1 MKTSTLHGDL
11 RARLSLLDSCAIS
24 DALDSLGLPPAV
36 VGLAP
41 LSVVKPICGPVMTVK
56 LIAVPAGDSLAPAG
70 GSLAGRSVSKPQH
83 SPRHLCTAAIE
94 SAARG
99 DVIVIEHS
107 SGVEC
112 AGWGGVL
119 SVGAQVNGVEG
130 VVIDGPARDIDEARA
145 LGFPVYGRSPIAR
158 TARGRAYE
166 IDFNCEIRIGEV
178 RVVPGDVVFADSSG
192 VVFLPAAQ
200 IEEIVR
206 RAARIAERE
215 RLMVQALRAG
225 DRITEVV
232 GRNYEEMLTMLD

>member
-1 MKTSTLHGDL
+1 MSMSDL
-11 RARLSLLDSCAIS
+11 RARLAVLDSCAIS
-24 DALDSLGLPPAV
+24 DALDSMGLPPAV
-36 VGLAP
+36 VGLPP
-41 LSVVKPICGPVMTVK
+41 LSVVKSIFGPVMTVK
-56 LIAVPAGDSLAPAG
+56 LVAG
-70 GSLAGRSVSKPQH
+70 KPQH

-94 SAARG
+94 SASRG

-119 SVGAQVNGVEG
+119 SVGAQIKGIDG

-166 IDFNCEIRIGEV
+166 IDFNCEVKIGDV
-178 RVVPGDVVFADSSG
+178 DVSPDDVVFADSSG
-192 VVFLPAAQ
+192 VVFLPATQ
-200 IEEIVR
+200 VDEVVR
-206 RAARIAERE
+206 RASRIAERE

-232 GRNYEEMLTMLD
+232 GRNYEEMLTKLD

>member
-1 MKTSTLHGDL
+1 MKTSTLRGDL
-11 RARLSLLDSCAIS
+11 RARLALLDSCAIS

-36 VGLAP
+36 VGLTP
-41 LSVVKPICGPVMTVK
+41 LSVAKPICGSVITVK
-56 LIAVPAGDSLAPAG
+56 LIAGT
-70 GSLAGRSVSKPQH
+70 PQH

-145 LGFPVYGRSPIAR
+145 LGFPVYGRSPISR

-225 DRITEVV
+225 DRITAVV
-232 GRNYEEMLTMLD
+232 GRNYEEMLTKLD

>member
-1 MKTSTLHGDL
+1 MKTSTLRGDL
-11 RARLSLLDSCAIS
+11 RARLALLDSCAIS

-56 LIAVPAGDSLAPAG
+56 LIAG
-70 GSLAGRSVSKPQH
+70 KPQH

-166 IDFNCEIRIGEV
+166 IDFNCEIGIGEV

-200 IEEIVR
+200 IEDIVR

-232 GRNYEEMLTMLD
+232 GRNYEEMLTKLD

>member
-1 MKTSTLHGDL
+1 MTTLSTLRDDL
-11 RARLSLLDSCAIS
+11 RARLALLDSCAIS

-56 LIAVPAGDSLAPAG
+56 LAQVGLVAG
-70 GSLAGRSVSKPQH
+70 KPQH

-119 SVGAQVNGVEG
+119 SVGAQVNGVDG
-130 VVIDGPARDIDEARA
+130 VVIDGPARDLDEARA
-145 LGFPVYGRSPIAR
+145 LGFPVYGRSAISR

-166 IDFNCEIRIGEV
+166 IDFNCEIKIGEV
-178 RVVPGDVVFADSSG
+178 RVVPGDAVFADSSG
-192 VVFLPAAQ
+192 VTFLPAAQ

-206 RAARIAERE
+206 RAERIAERE

-232 GRNYEEMLTMLD
+232 GRNYEEMLTKLD

>member
-1 MKTSTLHGDL
+1 MKTSTLRDDL
-11 RARLSLLDSCAIS
+11 RARLALLDSCAIS

-36 VGLAP
+36 VGLTP
-41 LSVVKPICGPVMTVK
+41 LSVIKSICGPVVTVK
-56 LIAVPAGDSLAPAG
+56 LTAG
-70 GSLAGRSVSKPQH
+70 KPQH

-178 RVVPGDVVFADSSG
+178 RVVPGDLVFADSSG

-200 IEEIVR
+200 IEEIER
-206 RAARIAERE
+206 RAARIAGRE

-232 GRNYEEMLTMLD
+232 GRNYEEMLTKLD

>member
-1 MKTSTLHGDL
+1 MKTSTLRSDL
-11 RARLSLLDSCAIS
+11 RARLALLDSCAIS

-56 LIAVPAGDSLAPAG
+56 LIAVPAGDSLA
-70 GSLAGRSVSKPQH
+70 GRSVGKPQH

-192 VVFLPAAQ
+192 VVFLPVAQ

-215 RLMVQALRAG
+215 RLMVEALRAG
-225 DRITEVV
+225 EPITEVV
-232 GRNYEEMLTMLD
+232 GRNYEEMLKKLD